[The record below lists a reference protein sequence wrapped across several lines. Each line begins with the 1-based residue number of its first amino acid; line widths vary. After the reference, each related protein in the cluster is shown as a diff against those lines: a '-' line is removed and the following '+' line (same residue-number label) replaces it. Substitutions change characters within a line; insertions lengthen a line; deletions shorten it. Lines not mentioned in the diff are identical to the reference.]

1 MFSNKN
7 VNNFFHMTKK
17 KYEKKYENKYEKKY
31 EKNRIIFFWKKN
43 NFLEYFFHRTG
54 PN

>member
-7 VNNFFHMTKK
+7 VNNFFSHDKK

-31 EKNRIIFFWKKN
+31 KKNWIIFFEKKN

>member
-7 VNNFFHMTKK
+7 VNNFFSHDKK

-31 EKNRIIFFWKKN
+31 EKKDNFF
-43 NFLEYFFHRTG
+43 
-54 PN
+54 